1 MTGLAIKTA
10 THTKRVW
17 MSASCQRR
25 NNEGAQVRIQLIRR
39 YDDTRP
45 RLPDFRSS
53 CEIQRNKENIAS
65 RDVFFSHHDH
75 S

>member
-1 MTGLAIKTA
+1 MTGLAIKPA

-17 MSASCQRR
+17 MAASCQRR

-45 RLPDFRSS
+45 GLPDFRSS
-53 CEIQRNKENIAS
+53 RGIQRNKENIAS
-65 RDVFFSHHDH
+65 
-75 S
+75 